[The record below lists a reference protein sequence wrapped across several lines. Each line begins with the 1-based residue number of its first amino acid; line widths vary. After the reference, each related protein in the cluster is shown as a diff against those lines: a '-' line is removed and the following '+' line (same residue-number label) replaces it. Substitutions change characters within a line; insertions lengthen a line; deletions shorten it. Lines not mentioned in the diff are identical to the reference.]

1 MYSLAVIT
9 VSDKCSKGLRED
21 ASGALI
27 VEFAK
32 EYGFKTV
39 FTKIVPDEF
48 FDIVSALNLAVEN
61 NANLIITTGGTGF
74 SPRDITPEATKS
86 AIERE
91 AMGVAEALRNNSS
104 KYTPKAMLSRGVCGI
119 KNRSIIVNLPG
130 SPKAVKENLEF
141 LLPNI
146 KHGIDILTGA
156 ATECA
161 RKE

>member
-27 VEFAK
+27 VNFAK
-32 EYGFKTV
+32 EYGFETI

-48 FDIVSALNLAVEN
+48 FDIVTALNAAVDKQI
-61 NANLIITTGGTGF
+61 NLIITTGGTGF
-74 SPRDITPEATKS
+74 SPRDITPEATK
-86 AIERE
+86 AVIERE
-91 AMGVAEALRNNSS
+91 AMGIAEALRLNSA
-104 KYTPKAMLSRGVCGI
+104 KYTVKAMLSRGVCGI
-119 KNRSIIVNLPG
+119 KNSSIIVNLPG
-130 SPKAVKENLEF
+130 SPKAVRENIEF

-146 KHGIDILTGA
+146 GHGIDILIGVA
-156 ATECA
+156 AECG